1 MESNRIA
8 TAASG
13 NLIDL
18 YFSYVGETE
27 CPAVFHRWSA
37 LSLIGAYLGRQYFF
51 QHGHSLINPNIY
63 VMLMGSPGT
72 RKSTAIKI
80 ASSLAKKAGYNTIAA
95 AKTTK
100 EKFLCDL
107 AGEAD
112 FDATSSPDDIMEQ
125 NLFGSQDKDAE
136 ILIAADEFNVFI
148 GNGNIEFLSLLGTL
162 WDYDGIFED
171 KKKNSKSLKITN
183 PTVSMLAGNTPTGFA
198 LAFPPEAIGQGIFSR
213 LLLVHGEITGKR
225 ITFPAPTSLEV
236 TSATVKAFQ
245 QMKMI
250 ARGAATLSDPAK
262 VALDSIYQT
271 QGGTLDVRFES
282 YSNRRFTHLLKLCLI
297 VSASSFRATI
307 ELEDV
312 ILANTILTHTEH
324 TMSKALGEFGKA
336 RHSDVAHKILQ
347 FLESKVAVV
356 SVKELW
362 KQVHNDMEDIKQLR
376 DMLSN
381 LTIADKIIAAQG
393 GFLAR
398 RKVLEETSSEFV
410 DFSLLTDEERR
421 YIS

>member
-1 MESNRIA
+1 MERDRIA
-8 TAASG
+8 PS
-13 NLIDL
+13 NLIDMYL
-18 YFSYVGETE
+18 AYVGDTE
-27 CPAVFHRWSA
+27 CPATFHRWSA
-37 LSLIGAYLGRQYFF
+37 LTTIGAYLGRQYFF
-51 QHGHSLINPNIY
+51 QHGHSLVNPNIY

-80 ASSLAKKAGYNTIAA
+80 ASSLIKKAGYATIAA
-95 AKTTK
+95 TKTTK

-107 AGEAD
+107 AGESDFEAD
-112 FDATSSPDDIMEQ
+112 DSAEDIMER
-125 NLFGSQDKDAE
+125 NLFGSAADKDAE

-171 KKKNSKSLKITN
+171 KKKNSKSLKILN

-213 LLLVHGEITGKR
+213 LLLVHGESTGKR
-225 ITFPAPTSLEV
+225 ITFPKATSLEI
-236 TSATVKAFQ
+236 TSETVLAFQ
-245 QMKMI
+245 QMK
-250 ARGAATLSDPAK
+250 AVVRGPATLSPEATA
-262 VALDSIYQT
+262 ALDSIYQT

-297 VSASSFRATI
+297 TSAASLRATI
-307 ELEDV
+307 TLEDV
-312 ILANTILTHTEH
+312 VLANTILTHTEH

-336 RHSDVAHKILQ
+336 RHSDIAHKILQ
-347 FLESKVAVV
+347 YLESKVAVV
-356 SVKELW
+356 TVKELW

-410 DFSLLTDEERR
+410 DFSLLTEEERR